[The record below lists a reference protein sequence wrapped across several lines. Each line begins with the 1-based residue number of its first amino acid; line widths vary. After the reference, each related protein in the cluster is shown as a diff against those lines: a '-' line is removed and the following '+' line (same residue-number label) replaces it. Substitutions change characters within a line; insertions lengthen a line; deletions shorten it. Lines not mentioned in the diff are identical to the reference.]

1 MEIIRL
7 YINYNFVKIY
17 LQKVGI
23 IQKYYRMYQFM
34 NQMRKM
40 IHMNKSSTF
49 LHDIIELG
57 YMPPNK
63 QYPLLR
69 KGGIHYR
76 ESEYNFYLRIK
87 NM

>member
-1 MEIIRL
+1 
-7 YINYNFVKIY
+7 
-17 LQKVGI
+17 
-23 IQKYYRMYQFM
+23 
-34 NQMRKM
+34 M